1 MLTVSAVEK
10 GSGQENEIVIKNDR
24 NRLSEE
30 DIERL
35 IREAE
40 ENAEEDKKAR
50 ELVEL
55 KNQLQSM
62 ISDAK
67 SKLNSENENNIIDD
81 ISDEDKD
88 ALDEAVEEADDWMQ
102 ENEEATKEDF
112 QAAIDKLDAVVRPVL
127 RKYSKKAGDNTA
139 ADDEDDFDF
148 KDEL

>member
-1 MLTVSAVEK
+1 M
-10 GSGQENEIVIKNDR
+10 
-24 NRLSEE
+24 
-30 DIERL
+30 

-62 ISDAK
+62 IQDAK

-102 ENEEATKEDF
+102 ENEEATKEEF
-112 QAAIDKLDAVVRPVL
+112 
-127 RKYSKKAGDNTA
+127 
-139 ADDEDDFDF
+139 
-148 KDEL
+148 